1 MAGLDLGSAS
11 HFVHRLQRP
20 DLEDHDDD
28 ENQDLDGTNNSNEG
42 FDLVSPNQGSGGD
55 VVARRPRGR
64 PPGSKNKPKPPIIIT
79 RESANTLRAHILEVS
94 SGCDVFDSVATY
106 ARKRQR
112 GICVLSGSG
121 TVTNVTL
128 RQPAA
133 AGAVVTL
140 HGRFEILSLSGS
152 FLPPPAPP
160 GATSLSVF
168 LGGGQGQVVG
178 GNVVG
183 PLVAS
188 GPVIVIASSFTNV
201 AYERLP
207 LDEDESLQM
216 QQGQSSA
223 GGGGSSGGVNN
234 NSFPDPSSGLP
245 FFNLPLNMPQLPV
258 DGWAGNS
265 GGRQSY

>member
-1 MAGLDLGSAS
+1 M
-11 HFVHRLQRP
+11 
-20 DLEDHDDD
+20 
-28 ENQDLDGTNNSNEG
+28 
-42 FDLVSPNQGSGGD
+42 
-55 VVARRPRGR
+55 
-64 PPGSKNKPKPPIIIT
+64 
-79 RESANTLRAHILEVS
+79 
-94 SGCDVFDSVATY
+94 
-106 ARKRQR
+106 
-112 GICVLSGSG
+112 
-121 TVTNVTL
+121 
-128 RQPAA
+128 
-133 AGAVVTL
+133 
-140 HGRFEILSLSGS
+140 
-152 FLPPPAPP
+152 
-160 GATSLSVF
+160 
-168 LGGGQGQVVG
+168 G

-207 LDEDESLQM
+207 LDEDESMQM

-223 GGGGSSGGVNN
+223 GDGSGDHGGGVSN